1 MSNNYRFVRPDG
13 RFNVTR
19 KGAPRAI
26 WKDTY
31 HWLLSARWSA
41 LIALMVGA
49 YLLAN
54 VGFAWLFVLGGDCV
68 QGATPGSF
76 AEAFWFSVQTMSTV
90 GYGAMSPKTPYAHAI
105 VTCEVIFGHALV
117 AMSTGLMFVKFSR
130 PTAHIVFSRPL
141 LLSPFD
147 GQDTLMFRLGNV
159 RTNHIVDATIRVI
172 MAHDDITAE
181 GHTIRRLTD
190 LPVVRDRSPMFVL
203 SWLVM
208 HRVTPDSPL
217 HDLTDDDWR
226 ARQIELIITVSGV
239 DETFG
244 QTIHARHSYTI
255 DQLHRGAAFADII
268 SRDAEHRLT
277 IDYSRFDEL
286 A

>member
-1 MSNNYRFVRPDG
+1 MTRSYRFVRPDG

-31 HWLLSARWSA
+31 HWLLSTRWSV
-41 LIALMVGA
+41 LVVLMTSL

-54 VGFAWLFVLGGDCV
+54 AGFAALFVLGGDCV
-68 QGATPGSF
+68 QGVTPGSF
-76 AEAFWFSVQTMSTV
+76 VEAFWFSVQTMSTV
-90 GYGAMSPKTPYAHAI
+90 GYGAMSPKTPYAHAV
-105 VTCEVIFGHALV
+105 VTCEVIVGHALV

-172 MAHDDITAE
+172 MAHDDTTRE

-190 LPVVRDRSPMFVL
+190 LSVVRDRSPMFVL

-208 HRVTPDSPL
+208 HRVDASSPL
-217 HDLTDDDWR
+217 FELSDDDWR
-226 ARQIELIITVSGV
+226 ERQIELIITVTGV

-244 QTIHARHSYTI
+244 QAIHARYSYTV

-268 SRDAEHRLT
+268 SRDEQDRLT
-277 IDYSRFDEL
+277 IDYSQFHEL

>member
-1 MSNNYRFVRPDG
+1 MTS
-13 RFNVTR
+13 
-19 KGAPRAI
+19 
-26 WKDTY
+26 
-31 HWLLSARWSA
+31 L
-41 LIALMVGA
+41 

-54 VGFAWLFVLGGDCV
+54 AGFAALFVLGGDCV
-68 QGATPGSF
+68 QGVTPGSF
-76 AEAFWFSVQTMSTV
+76 VEAFWFSVQTMSTV
-90 GYGAMSPKTPYAHAI
+90 GYGAMSPKTPYAHAV
-105 VTCEVIFGHALV
+105 VTGEVIVGHALV

-130 PTAHIVFSRPL
+130 PTAHIVFSRPV

-172 MAHDDITAE
+172 MAHDDTTQE

-190 LPVVRDRSPMFVL
+190 LSVVRDRSPMFVL

-208 HRVTPDSPL
+208 HRVDASSPL
-217 HDLTDDDWR
+217 LGLSDDDWHD
-226 ARQIELIITVSGV
+226 RQIELIITVTGV

-244 QTIHARHSYTI
+244 QAIHARHSYTV

-268 SRDAEHRLT
+268 SRDDADRLT
-277 IDYSRFDEL
+277 IDYARFHEL